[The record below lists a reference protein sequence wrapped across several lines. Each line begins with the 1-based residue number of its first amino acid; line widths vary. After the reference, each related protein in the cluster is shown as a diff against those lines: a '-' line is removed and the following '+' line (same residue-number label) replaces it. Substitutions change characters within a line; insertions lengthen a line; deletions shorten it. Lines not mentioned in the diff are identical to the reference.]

1 MYELLFTGSGI
12 YKQQQD
18 TYTQLTEGESVYL
31 TEDITLVCV
40 SSTAGLSA
48 WYYRNISTVVEE
60 RITEGTEVMNS
71 KGFLTL
77 SLQSTN
83 RAGYYI
89 CKTTEVTE
97 VTSGTRTIEHSIIV
111 PLPILTTTPRTQTT
125 TTTTTI
131 TPTPTQTQ
139 TQTLTQTITPTPTP
153 TTTPTTTPIPTTTTA
168 PTPTPT
174 PTTTPTPIATSNNTQ
189 AGQEDTL
196 PYPIIGLIAGVLVIL
211 FLVIIVMI
219 LVIVFIVKR
228 RKTNKSGYTEHIQ
241 TDNPEDTTTGVNNNN
256 NKEYVNLQDLPI
268 KRKPVP
274 PPNTKKPGY
283 NYKYSKKSLEDTTPP
298 VNTSDKKEYIS
309 LSDVHT
315 GTKIQQ
321 THNYEPMA
329 SVYPPHNEY
338 IPLEVTTRP
347 NYSEIPDSHFDSEND
362 SKDRKYENLAS
373 IIST

>member
-1 MYELLFTGSGI
+1 MKIVYELLFTGSGI

-18 TYTQLTEGESVYL
+18 TYTQLTGGESVYL

-77 SLQSTN
+77 SLQTTN
-83 RAGYYI
+83 RAGYYT

-97 VTSGTRTIEHSIIV
+97 DTSGTRTIEHSIIV
-111 PLPILTTTPRTQTT
+111 SLPIL
-125 TTTTTI
+125 
-131 TPTPTQTQ
+131 
-139 TQTLTQTITPTPTP
+139 
-153 TTTPTTTPIPTTTTA
+153 
-168 PTPTPT
+168 
-174 PTTTPTPIATSNNTQ
+174 TTTPTPIATTTKPTTTWELMTQ
-189 AGQEDTL
+189 QTTQTTTTTTPTPLPTITTTTTL
-196 PYPIIGLIAGVLVIL
+196 NLVAYVIAGLLLFIILLVLAIVVCSVVLVRKVL
-211 FLVIIVMI
+211 
-219 LVIVFIVKR
+219 KSK
-228 RKTNKSGYTEHIQ
+228 KTN
-241 TDNPEDTTTGVNNNN
+241 
-256 NKEYVNLQDLPI
+256 
-268 KRKPVP
+268 
-274 PPNTKKPGY
+274 
-283 NYKYSKKSLEDTTPP
+283 NYKYSKKSLEETTPP

-321 THNYEPMA
+321 THNYVPMA

-362 SKDRKYENLAS
+362 SKDRKYENLTS
-373 IIST
+373 VISS